1 MGRIPTRLPPRHYL
15 VTVFT
20 LTSEADLERV
30 LDEND
35 TVVLDF
41 WAPWCA
47 PCREFAPLFEAAA
60 ARHPDLALCRVN
72 SDVARPLAQAFGV
85 TSIPTLVVIRERIMV
100 AEQPGYLPGPAL
112 DELLQQVGA
121 LDMEAVRR
129 DIAAKAAES
138 EERE

>member
-1 MGRIPTRLPPRHYL
+1 MNVL
-15 VTVFT
+15 T

-30 LDEND
+30 LSGND

-41 WAPWCA
+41 WASWCA

-60 ARHPDLALCRVN
+60 ARHPDLTFCRVN
-72 SDVARPLAQAFGV
+72 SDDAKPLARAFGV

-100 AEQPGYLPGPAL
+100 AEQPGYLTGPAL
-112 DELLQQVGA
+112 DDLLQQVGA

-138 EERE
+138 EERQ

>member
-1 MGRIPTRLPPRHYL
+1 MNVL
-15 VTVFT
+15 T

-30 LDEND
+30 LSEHD

-41 WAPWCA
+41 WASWCA

-60 ARHPDLALCRVN
+60 ARHPDLTFCRVN
-72 SDVARPLAQAFGV
+72 SDDAKPLARAFGV

-112 DELLQQVGA
+112 DDLLQQVGA

-138 EERE
+138 EERQ

>member
-1 MGRIPTRLPPRHYL
+1 MNVL
-15 VTVFT
+15 T

-30 LDEND
+30 LSERD

-41 WAPWCA
+41 WASWCA

-60 ARHPDLALCRVN
+60 ARHPDLAFCHVN
-72 SDVARPLAQAFGV
+72 SDDAKPLARAFGV

-112 DELLQQVGA
+112 DDLLQQVGA

-129 DIAAKAAES
+129 DIAARAAES
-138 EERE
+138 EETE

>member
-1 MGRIPTRLPPRHYL
+1 MNVL
-15 VTVFT
+15 T

-30 LDEND
+30 LSEHD

-41 WAPWCA
+41 WASWCA

-60 ARHPDLALCRVN
+60 ARHPDLTFCRVN
-72 SDVARPLAQAFGV
+72 SDDAKPLARAFGV

-100 AEQPGYLPGPAL
+100 AEQPGYLTGPAL
-112 DELLQQVGA
+112 DDLLQQVGA

-138 EERE
+138 EERQ

>member
-1 MGRIPTRLPPRHYL
+1 VNVI
-15 VTVFT
+15 T
-20 LTSEADLERV
+20 LNSDADLERV
-30 LDEND
+30 LSEHE

-60 ARHPDLALCRVN
+60 ARHPDLAFARVN
-72 SDVARPLAQAFGV
+72 SDDAKPLARAFDV
-85 TSIPTLVVIRERIMV
+85 KSIPTLIVIRERIMV

-112 DELLQQVGA
+112 DDLLQQVSA

-129 DIAAKAAES
+129 DIATQATES
-138 EERE
+138 EEKE